1 MKIGK
6 VLIVLMAAL
15 ALMNSICVAEMTAM
29 SLQERLRQSDQV
41 IVGEI
46 LKSYDTGVI
55 KRLGVENWVAECRIK
70 QTIMGRSMTG
80 YNIKIPFTNIP
91 RQVPSHVKLLQTKE
105 YLLFLRKSKDRAK
118 AGAYEMI
125 TPYHG
130 AFEAGES
137 YFVHDEQGPEFPR
150 AVMMSFDAIVSRLT
164 NDLLLTSK
172 SDKGIYEEAEEI
184 KLTLEFKNVGRKSI
198 WLLKPMLPGA
208 DLQLR
213 LFRLEG
219 GNKQDVSFP
228 VKVDVI
234 RQILLER
241 DFAELHPQEIF
252 SKEMSIRDFSEN
264 AVLPKGR
271 YEVLL
276 ELSLHP
282 AIFTRLLEDP
292 ENRGMVAQSNI
303 APWTGH
309 LVSNTITIEIREKK
323 NTVLPL
329 AKQVLYET
337 NRIMSAQAGKMA
349 NDPAEIIAFNAI
361 YHSDQA
367 AEIFNEVYKKS
378 RSAGKFYCLIGLYLL
393 KDKVFEDLKADFL
406 KNEQE
411 KVYCQY
417 GCKVS
422 ENNDVK
428 QVLDIWL
435 EGIPQGLWYT
445 RIVKE

>member
-1 MKIGK
+1 MRIGK
-6 VLIVLMAAL
+6 VLIVLMVAL

-29 SLQERLRQSDQV
+29 GLRERLRQSDLV

-46 LKSYDTGVI
+46 LKSYDTRVI

-70 QTIMGRSMTG
+70 QTIKGRSMTDS
-80 YNIKIPFTNIP
+80 NIKILFTNIP
-91 RQVPSHVKLLQTKE
+91 SQAPSHVKLLQAKE
-105 YLLFLRKSKDRAK
+105 YLLFLRESKDGAN

-130 AFEAGES
+130 AFEAGEN
-137 YFVHDEQGPEFPR
+137 YFVHDEQSPEFPM

-164 NDLLLTSK
+164 NDLLLTIK

-184 KLTLEFKNVGRKSI
+184 RLTLEFKNVGRKNI
-198 WLLKPMLPGA
+198 WLLKPMAPGA

-213 LFRLEG
+213 SFRLEG

-228 VKVDVI
+228 VKIDVL

-241 DFAELHPQEIF
+241 DFTELLAQETF
-252 SKEMSIRDFSEN
+252 LKEMSLGDFSEN
-264 AVLPKGR
+264 AVLAKGR

-276 ELSLHP
+276 ELNLDP
-282 AIFTRLLEDP
+282 AIFIHLLIETEP
-292 ENRGMVAQSNI
+292 RQSKI
-303 APWTGH
+303 IPWIGR
-309 LVSNTITIEIREKK
+309 LVSNAITIEIRDKR
-323 NTVLPL
+323 NTVLPSV
-329 AKQVLYET
+329 KQVLYET
-337 NRIMSAQAGKMA
+337 NRIMSAQAGEMA
-349 NDPAEIIAFNAI
+349 GDPAEIIAFNAI
-361 YHSDQA
+361 YHSNQA
-367 AEIFNEVYKKS
+367 AEIFKEVYKKS

-393 KDKVFEDLKADFL
+393 QDKAFEDLKADFL

-428 QVLDIWL
+428 QVLDTWL
-435 EGIPQGLWYT
+435 EGIPKELWYT
-445 RIVKE
+445 KIVKE